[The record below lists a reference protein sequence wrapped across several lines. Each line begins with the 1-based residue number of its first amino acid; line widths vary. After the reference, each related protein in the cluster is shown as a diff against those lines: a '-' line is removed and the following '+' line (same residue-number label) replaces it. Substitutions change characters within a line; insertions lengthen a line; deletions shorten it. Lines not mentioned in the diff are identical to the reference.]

1 MPMLPHELISM
12 PLAAFVQGIGM
23 FELMILLAI
32 VGFFVGMVV
41 LAVVVIVLAVM
52 AAVKSK

>member
-12 PLAAFVQGIGM
+12 PMTAFVQGIGI
-23 FELMILLAI
+23 FELMILLAVI
-32 VGFFVGMVV
+32 GFFVGMAI

-52 AAVKSK
+52 AALKSK